1 MPITHTPRVNSG
13 ERAYQTLMDW
23 VRKAMQLSVVAT
35 VALGAY
41 VLYGFLFGEVNNW
54 SMLTPEART
63 RLLNNI
69 TGAIFWFNISFSIMM
84 LTICILY
91 YDEETL
97 GYVLIAGG
105 VFCYYGVPFLFSMLS
120 PGTLEEWNR
129 TRNMPAL
136 AAYNEIMMLGLML
149 AIPGGILTIRDII
162 LRLADG
168 SRRKREEF
176 SALQFGGSVKEETEV
191 GPALIGVF
199 AKCWQMSYCREAIR
213 KRCPIF
219 HARTKCWKQRV
230 GCMCEENVIR
240 KAMDSLINKEEMD
253 LIKKEEPVNAA
264 VGAAPPQKT
273 EEMPRREF
281 VREIKPKDVKIP
293 HNPNLTPAQKKERC
307 RNCVIYNEH
316 QRLKYQFLSPI
327 VIIVIPLIC
336 FIYFEQ
342 IQSGLN
348 SLLAGA
354 DRIMANLSL
363 GANPASLSLTSSVSS
378 AAQFIILACLMVI
391 ALTWTLRFL
400 EYVVFKLKI

>member
-1 MPITHTPRVNSG
+1 
-13 ERAYQTLMDW
+13 MDW

-41 VLYGFLFGEVNNW
+41 VLYGFMFGEVGNW
-54 SMLTPEART
+54 SSLTPDNRA

-69 TGAIFWFNISFSIMM
+69 TGAIFWFNISFSVMM

-97 GYVLIAGG
+97 GYVLIAAG
-105 VFCYYGVPFLFSMLS
+105 VFCYYGVPFMFSMMSL
-120 PGTLEEWNR
+120 GTLEEWNR
-129 TRNMPAL
+129 TRNLPAL
-136 AAYNEIMMLGLML
+136 AAYNEIMMLGLIL

-176 SALQFGGSVKEETEV
+176 TALQYGGSVKEEKEV
-191 GPALIGVF
+191 SPALIGVF

-219 HARTKCWKQRV
+219 HARTRCWKQRV

-240 KAMDSLINKEEMD
+240 KAMDSLINKEDMD
-253 LIKKEEPVNAA
+253 LIKKEEPVNAS
-264 VGAAPPQKT
+264 VGGLPPQKT
-273 EEMPRREF
+273 EEMPRREI
-281 VREIKPKDVKIP
+281 VRDIAPKDVKIP
-293 HNPNLTPAQKKERC
+293 HNPNLTSAQKKERC

-316 QRLKYQFLSPI
+316 QRLKYQFLSPL
-327 VIIVIPLIC
+327 VIIIIPLVC

-342 IQSGLN
+342 IQTGLN
-348 SLLAGA
+348 SLLSGA

-378 AAQFIILACLMVI
+378 AAQYIILACLMVI